1 MKPRGQTGQSLIA
14 LAMAALISVGA
25 AVAQTEI
32 QKLGP
37 QVGERAIAF
46 QLNDQFGRPQTLD
59 SLAGPNGTMLVFF
72 RSADW

>member
-1 MKPRGQTGQSLIA
+1 MDEAGRTLVV
-14 LAMAALISVGA
+14 LAMGAVISIAA
-25 AVAQTEI
+25 AVAQTDV